1 LKPLHPVRVG
11 SGRTPEVDAF
21 TRRAMFVAVP
31 LLVFVALAA
40 LVTADPKPDL
50 DERLLMFLSGYAEGS
65 VLGDALEFL
74 AVACF
79 WAGAL
84 IFFAV
89 LGALSIRRRFASAVF
104 LGSVIV
110 GSIVL
115 ERALKHVIERA
126 AINHEQTY
134 SFPSGS
140 ATVSLAVVV
149 ALALL
154 SGYRR
159 RVWAFAAGAAVV
171 VVYGLSI
178 VSLGWHY
185 PTDVVAGW
193 CVAVALATALWFALG
208 RPTVEAPL
216 AGAS

>member
-1 LKPLHPVRVG
+1 
-11 SGRTPEVDAF
+11 VDALAK
-21 TRRAMFVAVP
+21 RALFVAVP
-31 LLVFVALAA
+31 LLMFIALAA
-40 LVTADPKPDL
+40 LVRANPKPDL
-50 DERLLMFLSGYAEGS
+50 DERLLMFLNGYAERS

-74 AVACF
+74 AVTCL
-79 WAGAL
+79 WAGAIIL
-84 IFFAV
+84 LAV
-89 LGALSIRRRFASAVF
+89 LGALFIRRRFASALF

-126 AINHEQTY
+126 AINHEQTD

-159 RVWAFAAGAAVV
+159 RRWAFAAGAGIV

-193 CVAVALATALWFALG
+193 CVAVVLAAALWFALG
-208 RPTVEAPL
+208 EPTFEPAP

>member
-1 LKPLHPVRVG
+1 
-11 SGRTPEVDAF
+11 
-21 TRRAMFVAVP
+21 
-31 LLVFVALAA
+31 LL
-40 LVTADPKPDL
+40 
-50 DERLLMFLSGYAEGS
+50 
-65 VLGDALEFL
+65 
-74 AVACF
+74 
-79 WAGAL
+79 
-84 IFFAV
+84 AV
-89 LGALSIRRRFASAVF
+89 LGALSIRRRFASALF

-110 GSIVL
+110 GSLVL
-115 ERALKHVIERA
+115 EKALKQAIERA

-159 RVWAFAAGAAVV
+159 RRWAFAAGAGVV

-193 CVAVALATALWFALG
+193 CVAVALASALWFALG
-208 RPTVEAPL
+208 KPTFEP

>member
-1 LKPLHPVRVG
+1 
-11 SGRTPEVDAF
+11 
-21 TRRAMFVAVP
+21 MFVAVP

-40 LVTADPKPDL
+40 LVRADPKPDL
-50 DERLLMFLSGYAEGS
+50 DERLLMFLNGSVEGS
-65 VLGDALEFL
+65 ALGDAAEFL
-74 AVACF
+74 TVACL
-79 WAGAL
+79 WAGAIIL
-84 IFFAV
+84 LAV
-89 LGALSIRRRFASAVF
+89 LGALSVRRRFASAVF

-110 GSIVL
+110 GSLVL

-126 AINHEQTY
+126 AINQEEAY

-159 RVWAFAAGAAVV
+159 RLWAFAAGAGVV

-193 CVAVALATALWFALG
+193 CVAVALAAALWVALG
-208 RPTVEAPL
+208 EPTIEPTP
-216 AGAS
+216 AGTS